1 MPANAWELAGVI
13 AKAVTYAA
21 TLTAAGGALF
31 LAYGDAVIGGADR
44 LLTRRIIGWLIV
56 ASVCGS
62 LLRIPLTAASMSG
75 EFSGLYDS
83 GLNAMVWQG
92 GEGRAT
98 AIRIAGLMLEGS
110 ALLLLRAPTVVAV
123 LGAAIG
129 ATSFAWV
136 GHPHALR
143 FNAIAELLVGVHLL
157 GLAFW
162 LGALPPLL
170 LLSRNADPQR
180 IARAA
185 QRFGRAAVLVVACL
199 AAAGAGLLVML
210 LGGVP
215 DAWTSSYARAFAIK
229 IGFVA
234 ALLSAAAYNKFKWTP
249 RLSRGDLSGSIGLR
263 RSIWIEI
270 TLSCAILATTAALT
284 TLLSPDSD

>member
-1 MPANAWELAGVI
+1 MQANAWELAGVI
-13 AKAVTYAA
+13 VKAVTYAA
-21 TLTAAGGALF
+21 TLTAAGGAFF
-31 LAYGDAVIGGADR
+31 LAYGDAVIAGSDR
-44 LLTRRIIGWLIV
+44 LLARRIVGWLIV
-56 ASVCGS
+56 AAVCSS

-75 EFSGLYDS
+75 EISGLYDS
-83 GLNAMVWQG
+83 GLNAMVWQA

-98 AIRIAGLMLEGS
+98 AIRIAGLLLEGA
-110 ALLLLRAPTVVAV
+110 ALLLLRAPAAVAI
-123 LGAAIG
+123 LGAAVG
-129 ATSFAWV
+129 ATSFAWI

-143 FNAIAELLVGVHLL
+143 FNVIAELLVGVHLL
-157 GLAFW
+157 GGAFW

-170 LLSRNADPQR
+170 LVSRNPDPLR

-185 QRFGRAAVLVVACL
+185 QRFGRAAVLVVAVL
-199 AAAGAGLLVML
+199 SAAGAGLLAML
-210 LGGVP
+210 LGGVSE
-215 DAWTSSYARAFAIK
+215 AWTSAYGRAFAIK

-249 RLSRGDLSGSIGLR
+249 RLSRGDLRASTGLR

-270 TLSCAILATTAALT
+270 TLGCAILATTAALT